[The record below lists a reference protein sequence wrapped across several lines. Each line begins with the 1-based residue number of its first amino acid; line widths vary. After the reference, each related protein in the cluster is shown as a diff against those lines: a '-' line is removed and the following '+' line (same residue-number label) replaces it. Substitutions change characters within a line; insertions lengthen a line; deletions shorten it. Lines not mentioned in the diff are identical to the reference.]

1 MHSIMSSN
9 KFSSIF
15 TPIKLFLYSTVLA
28 CLLVTI
34 SCDQRATD
42 NQDSFDNE
50 KSHIVVTTTHMRDLV
65 EKITGNRFRITALM
79 GPGVDPH
86 IYKPTSKDILALSKA
101 DIVIF
106 HGMML
111 EGRLTEALAN
121 GKKRGI
127 LTFDATAALPN
138 DQIIFPGEHTEDNK
152 HPDPH
157 VWFDPKIWSSVAK
170 EFTQMISHFDPAEKN
185 LYATNLQ
192 SFTDEILLI
201 ENWALEQMDSIPK
214 SQKKLITSHDAFQYF
229 GRAMGLEVVALQG
242 VSTTTEAGLGD
253 RANLVDLIKAQN
265 IPAIFVESSVNPD
278 AIKEIASE
286 CKVTIGGELFSDAL
300 GSKEHSSV
308 GPQGR
313 IFPANTWSGMMVHNI
328 TTIVKALSENP
339 K

>member
-138 DQIIFPGEHTEDNK
+138 DQIIFPGEHTEDN
-152 HPDPH
+152 
-157 VWFDPKIWSSVAK
+157 
-170 EFTQMISHFDPAEKN
+170 
-185 LYATNLQ
+185 
-192 SFTDEILLI
+192 
-201 ENWALEQMDSIPK
+201 
-214 SQKKLITSHDAFQYF
+214 
-229 GRAMGLEVVALQG
+229 
-242 VSTTTEAGLGD
+242 
-253 RANLVDLIKAQN
+253 
-265 IPAIFVESSVNPD
+265 
-278 AIKEIASE
+278 
-286 CKVTIGGELFSDAL
+286 
-300 GSKEHSSV
+300 
-308 GPQGR
+308 
-313 IFPANTWSGMMVHNI
+313 
-328 TTIVKALSENP
+328 
-339 K
+339 